1 MTSFPHRRRRL
12 LAASLAAE
20 TRRRAPETPGVTPVS
35 RRSHLT
41 ITETGGCIIRGPGAG
56 ADTLPP
62 TMAWVTTGPLWPRC
76 PAITDITWT
85 RASCPPHSPG
95 PTLTP
100 WTFTGKSL
108 ISSEDKILKVS
119 PRVAASSLTDCVDLK
134 SDNDSNNNE
143 AQLSFCIGL
152 SVFAQQHHSELLNT
166 VLCIQNC
173 CEIREILTKLCLC
186 FLAIV
191 MQCKTEI
198 LKINTYPSFLK
209 PI

>member
-1 MTSFPHRRRRL
+1 MTSCPHPRRRL

-20 TRRRAPETPGVTPVS
+20 TRSRAPETPDVTPVS

-41 ITETGGCIIRGPGAG
+41 ITETGGCITRPPG

-62 TMAWVTTGPLWPRC
+62 TMVWVTTGPLCPRC

-85 RASCPPHSPG
+85 RPSCLPHSPG

-119 PRVAASSLTDCVDLK
+119 PRVAASRLTDCVDLK

-152 SVFAQQHHSELLNT
+152 CSHSNSEQFYVSRIVVKSVKFLQNYAYMLFSDCNAMQDRNT
-166 VLCIQNC
+166 
-173 CEIREILTKLCLC
+173 
-186 FLAIV
+186 
-191 MQCKTEI
+191 
-198 LKINTYPSFLK
+198 KINMYPSFLK